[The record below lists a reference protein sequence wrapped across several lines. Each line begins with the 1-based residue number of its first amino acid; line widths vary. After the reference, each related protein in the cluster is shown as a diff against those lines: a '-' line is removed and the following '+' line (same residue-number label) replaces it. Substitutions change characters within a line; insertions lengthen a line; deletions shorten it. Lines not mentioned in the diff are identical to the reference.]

1 LARWI
6 ITIGGA
12 GSIAAVLGVCAFLI
26 YVVWPLFLPPRIAG
40 ARTVSV
46 KWQAPPPARI
56 GVDDNGLIG
65 WAVEPS
71 GNLRVFR
78 LSDGATLARQPL
90 ADGAELTATSPSRAG
105 ENILA
110 LGFADGAIRVLEI
123 EFTTQVLSAMEADKL
138 LVDRRQSAS
147 TFPYLD
153 GLAERI
159 DECQVRVHRVRA
171 ATKIVVPAPM
181 SASPVRVLDLAAAPR
196 GYRLASLGD
205 DGVLRHSQL
214 NIDVSA
220 AKNDAP
226 VVSLAINYR
235 EVRDAPPDYLLL
247 SDANLYAVWSDG
259 DFARYQARRDT
270 ARLLETGDLVADP
283 QANLTALNTLA
294 GRGTLIVG
302 DSQGT
307 LSAWFLTRPEGGGAL
322 DDAKLTLARQFS
334 SRTQAVTALAASP
347 RSRLFSAGYLDGYVQ
362 VIQATSG
369 QTLAGAALE
378 SDAAIA
384 SLDIGPQ
391 EDVLIASTASGI
403 ALAELEL
410 HHPEATIA
418 TLFTPVWYQDYAGP
432 EQVWQSTGGSQSN
445 EPKFG
450 VMPLLFGTVKATV
463 YSLLFG
469 VPIAILAAIYTSEF
483 LSRKSRARVKP
494 AVEVMASLPS
504 VVLGYL
510 AAFVIAPFVARFV
523 PEIIASVMTIPFA
536 FLTAGYLGQLLPE
549 RSWLWLRQY
558 RFFFVVLVLPLGV
571 ALSWLVG
578 KPLEQLLFDGD
589 MHRWLD
595 GGEGSTVGGWLILLA
610 PLSAIGVG
618 YVVAREV
625 TPRLRRLSANWSR
638 LRCAVV
644 DLAKFIG
651 GVVVT
656 LLVALALAQLFD
668 WLQFDPR
675 NLYLGSYIQRNAMIV
690 GFAMGF
696 AIIPIIYTIADDALG
711 SVPDHLRSASLGA
724 GATPLQTTVR
734 IVIPTAMS
742 GLFSAVMIGL
752 GRAVGETMIVLMA
765 AGNTPIMDWNIFNG
779 FRTLSANLAVELP
792 EADQGSTHFRV
803 LFLTALALFAMTFVV
818 NTVAEG
824 VRQRFRRRA
833 YQL

>member
-625 TPRLRRLSANWSR
+625 
-638 LRCAVV
+638 V

-696 AIIPIIYTIADDALG
+696 AIIPIIYTIADDAL
-711 SVPDHLRSASLGA
+711 STVPAHLRSASLGA
-724 GATPLQTTVR
+724 GATQWQTAMR

-765 AGNTPIMDWNIFNG
+765 AGNTSIMDINIFNG
-779 FRTLSANLAVELP
+779 FQTLSALIATELP
-792 EADQGSTHFRV
+792 EAVRDSAHYRT
-803 LFLTALALFAMTFVV
+803 LFLAALALFALTFVV
-818 NTVAEG
+818 NTVAELI
-824 VRQRFRRRA
+824 RMRFRRRA
-833 YQL
+833 YEL